1 VLDVDKMIDLR
12 LVHEIHTSERHSF
25 RGCRRRWDWLFN
37 QNYYPLVTPKY
48 FEFGTAF
55 HAGMEKYYDPG
66 AWKFPRDVAANLA
79 IMEFVKVCEEQKQD
93 AIKVGQK
100 LYLDDDIEADY
111 EERVE
116 LGKGMLRYFF
126 EKVAPKEDHGW
137 KPVKVEIAFMLPIPN
152 VETGEEYIWC
162 KCDRCWTTWRT
173 FLNKPW
179 DDPDSSPMEVFRA
192 ISNGYGEIDSPE
204 ARAKWQG
211 LPVVYAGRID
221 MLIQDEKGHY
231 WIVDWKTAAQIRGD
245 DEFLY
250 LDDQIGSYVWAL
262 RKFGLDVK
270 GFIYHIQR
278 KAYPQPPQKNK
289 VRRLGRLYS
298 VNQNQATNYEEYKA
312 TVEVEDKEAYDAGL
326 YDEFLAFLKD
336 EGTVFYS
343 RHQIH
348 KTYHEVQEIERNIS
362 LEALTMCDPNIRI
375 YPESGRFGCT
385 SCAFRQPC
393 LGKNAGEDYLY
404 TLDTLF
410 EKREHYYLRK
420 RPSTDSRGGE

>member
-1 VLDVDKMIDLR
+1 VLDVDQMIEMR

-55 HAGMEKYYDPG
+55 HAGMEKYYDPDT
-66 AWKFPRDVAANLA
+66 WNFPRDVIADLA
-79 IMEFVKVCEEQKQD
+79 IMEFVKVCEEQRAD
-93 AIKVGQK
+93 ALK
-100 LYLDDDIEADY
+100 LSQQIYFDDDIEADY

-116 LGKGMLRYFF
+116 LGKGMLKYFF
-126 EKVAPKEDHGW
+126 EKVVPVEDHGW
-137 KPVKVEIAFMLPIPN
+137 RPVKVEIAFMLPIPN
-152 VETGEEYIWC
+152 PETGEAYIWC
-162 KCDRCWTTWRT
+162 KCNRCWETVEKA
-173 FLNKPW
+173 FASV
-179 DDPDSSPMEVFRA
+179 DDEDSWGDPAYVDWSHGR
-192 ISNGYGEIDSPE
+192 E
-204 ARAKWQG
+204 AWSG

-221 MLIQDEKGHY
+221 MLIQDDKGHY

-262 RKFGLDVK
+262 RSFGIDVK

-278 KAYPQPPQKNK
+278 KAYPGPPQRNK
-289 VRRLGRLYS
+289 VRRLGRIYS
-298 VNQNQATNYEEYKA
+298 VNQSQPTNYAEYKA
-312 TVEVEDKEAYDAGL
+312 TVEVEDREAYEAGL
-326 YDEFLAFLKD
+326 YDEHLEWLK
-336 EGTVFYS
+336 ENGTIFYS

-348 KTYHEVQEIERNIS
+348 KTHVEVQEIERNIGY
-362 LEALTMCDPNIRI
+362 EALTMCDPNIRI

-404 TLDTLF
+404 TLNTMF

-420 RPSTDSRGGE
+420 RPTTDSKGGE

>member
-1 VLDVDKMIDLR
+1 VRELVLNVDEMIELR
-12 LVHEIHTSERHSF
+12 LVHEVHTSERHSF

-37 QNYYPLVTPKY
+37 QNYYPKVTPKY

-55 HAGMEKYYDPG
+55 HAGMEKYYDPDT
-66 AWKFPRDVAANLA
+66 WKFPRDAVANLA
-79 IMEFVKVCEEQKQD
+79 IMEFIKVCEEQKAD
-93 AIKVGQK
+93 ALKVSQQ
-100 LYLDDDIEADY
+100 LYFDDDIEADY
-111 EERVE
+111 SERVE
-116 LGKGMLRYFF
+116 LGKGMLNYFF
-126 EKVAPKEDHGW
+126 EKVAPREDHGW

-152 VETGEEYIWC
+152 VETGEENIWC
-162 KCDRCWTTWRT
+162 TCDRCWET
-173 FLNKPW
+173 FTKYHQ
-179 DDPDSSPMEVFRA
+179 DDEEFLALTDHGVFRQE
-192 ISNGYGEIDSPE
+192 N
-204 ARAKWQG
+204 WHG

-231 WIVDWKTAAQIRGD
+231 WIVDWKTAAQIRDD

-278 KAYPQPPQKNK
+278 KAYPGPPKKNQ
-289 VRRLGRLYS
+289 VRRLGRIFS
-298 VNQNQATNYEEYKA
+298 VNQTQPTSYQEY
-312 TVEVEDKEAYDAGL
+312 VDCVSVEDKEAYEAGL
-326 YDEFLAFLKD
+326 YDEHLEWLK
-336 EGTVFYS
+336 ENGSTFYS

-348 KTYHEVQEIERNIS
+348 KTHHEVQEIERNIS
-362 LEALTMCDPNIRI
+362 YEALTMTDPNIRI

-404 TLDTLF
+404 TLNTLF

-420 RPSTDSRGGE
+420 RPTTDSKGGE

>member
-1 VLDVDKMIDLR
+1 MIDLR

-55 HAGMEKYYDPG
+55 HAGMEKYYDPDS
-66 AWKFPRDVAANLA
+66 WSFPRDVIGDLA
-79 IMEFVKVCEEQKQD
+79 ILEFVKVCEEQKAD
-93 AIKVGQK
+93 AIRIGEK

-126 EKVAPKEDHGW
+126 EKVAPKYDHGW

-152 VETGEEYIWC
+152 VETGEELMYC
-162 KCDRCWTTWRT
+162 RCTRCMDTISKYMLT
-173 FLNKPW
+173 HEEDEDFL
-179 DDPDSSPMEVFRA
+179 
-192 ISNGYGEIDSPE
+192 
-204 ARAKWQG
+204 KWERELREQG
-211 LPVVYAGRID
+211 LPIVYAGRID
-221 MLIQDEKGHY
+221 MLIQDDKGHY
-231 WIVDWKTAAQIRGD
+231 WIVDWKTAAQIRDD

-278 KAYPQPPQKNK
+278 KAFPGPPTKNK
-289 VRRLGRLYS
+289 VRRLGRIFS
-298 VNQNQATNYEEYKA
+298 VNQNQPTNFEEYRD
-312 TVEVEDKEAYDAGL
+312 TVSVEDKEAYEAGL
-326 YDEFLAFLKD
+326 YDEHLEWLK
-336 EGTVFYS
+336 ENGSTFYS
-343 RHQIH
+343 RHQIP

-362 LEALTMCDPNIRI
+362 YEALTMTDPSIRI

-404 TLDTLF
+404 TLNTLF

-420 RPSTDSRGGE
+420 RPTTDSKGGE